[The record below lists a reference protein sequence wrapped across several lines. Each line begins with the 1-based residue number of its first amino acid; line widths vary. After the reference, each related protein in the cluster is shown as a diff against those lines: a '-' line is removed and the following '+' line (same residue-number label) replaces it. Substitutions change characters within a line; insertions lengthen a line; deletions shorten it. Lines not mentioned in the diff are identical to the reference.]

1 MKPGAFRYE
10 ALLEVYET
18 QEDSLRGEIASL
30 ERERG
35 STRARIEDFFREC
48 KEARSFLSQGRPANE
63 VEAALRYLEG
73 LRHWIE
79 QCRGR
84 EEELQKTIR
93 ERMRDLQALRT
104 ERLRFGKLR
113 EQHSRRAYQ
122 KTKRL
127 EQKVTDEFAQRKRD
141 R

>member
-1 MKPGAFRYE
+1 LRPGAFRYE
-10 ALLEVYET
+10 ALLEVYAT

-35 STRARIEDFFREC
+35 ALQGQIETFFRESQ
-48 KEARSFLSQGRPANE
+48 EARALLSQGGPVNE
-63 VEAALRYLEG
+63 VETALRYIEG

-79 QCRGR
+79 QSRGR
-84 EEELQKTIR
+84 EEELQKRIQ
-93 ERMRDLQALRT
+93 ERMKDLQALRT
-104 ERLRFGKLR
+104 ERLRFAKLKER
-113 EQHSRRAYQ
+113 HNKQVYQ

-127 EQKVTDEFAQRKRD
+127 EQKVTDEFAQRKRN